1 MLPLKSYHNAML
13 RIFIVILFFI
23 TSTSFSQNSQLAH
36 NYFNKGEYEK
46 ASTLYKELYKK
57 NKVRRDYFKK
67 LLSCYQLTENFD
79 AASSLLINHQ
89 QEFPD
94 QTYLNIEIGYNLQLQ
109 HQLEKAIPYYEES
122 LKSIENIPNSGYLIG
137 HTFQKNN
144 LLDYSLKAYKRA
156 MELNP
161 DLNYDAYIA
170 FIYGEKGEIE
180 NMFNSYLNMIEKN
193 ESFYSTIQRYAGM
206 FISDDSD
213 DPNNILFRKLLLK
226 RLQKN
231 PGNSWNMLL
240 SWLYMQQKDYDKAL
254 VQETALYKRNL
265 EDLSR
270 IVDLGDVAFNN
281 KDYETV
287 KNSFNYILENT
298 QNPNLILDA
307 NLYLLETA
315 ILTASSNVELKKVDE
330 KFQQLFTSYGNGSS
344 TLDLQISYA
353 DFLTFKQ
360 DNPSKAI
367 QILKDA
373 LTKTTSEFQY
383 GSVKLKLADVLVYT
397 NKFNEALINYSQVQ
411 TDLKNSP
418 LAQTARFKVAQT
430 SYFKGDFKWALTQLK
445 VLKSSS
451 SQLIA
456 NDALELNLLISDNIV
471 GDTVYDALKT
481 YAKADLLAFQNKN
494 KQALDTLQTLIVK
507 FKGRSIEDDALF
519 KQAELFTKIKK
530 FESAENNY
538 LQIIELQKDG
548 ILVDDAY
555 FRLAELYE
563 EKLNSIEKAKLTY
576 EKIIFEFPSSI
587 YLVDARKRYRKL
599 RGDIVN

>member
-1 MLPLKSYHNAML
+1 ML

-23 TSTSFSQNSQLAH
+23 SSISFSQNSQLAH
-36 NYFNKGEYEK
+36 NYFSKGEYEK
-46 ASTLYKELYKK
+46 ASTLYKELYNK

-67 LLSCYQLTENFD
+67 LLSCYQLTENFIE
-79 AASSLLINHQ
+79 ASNLLINHQ

-94 QTYLNIEIGYNLQLQ
+94 QKYLNIEIGYNLQLQ
-109 HQLEKAIPYYEES
+109 HQLEKAITYYEEA
-122 LKSIENIPNSGYLIG
+122 LKSIDINPNSGYLIG
-137 HTFQKNN
+137 HTFQKNS
-144 LLDYSLKAYKRA
+144 LLDYSLKAYNRA

-180 NMFNSYLNMIEKN
+180 NMFNSYLNMVEKN

-206 FISDDSD
+206 FISDNSD
-213 DPNNILFRKLLLK
+213 DPNNIMFRKLLLK
-226 RLQKN
+226 RLQLK
-231 PGNSWNMLL
+231 PSNSWNMLL

-254 VQETALYKRNL
+254 VQETALFKRNT

-270 IVDLGDVAFNN
+270 IIDLGDVAFNN

-287 KNSFNYILENT
+287 KASFNFILDNT
-298 QNPNLILDA
+298 HNSNLILDA
-307 NLYLLETA
+307 NLYLLETD
-315 ILTASSNVELKKVDE
+315 ILTASSNDELKKVDD
-330 KFQQLFTSYGNGSS
+330 KFMQLFTNYGIGSS

-373 LTKTTSEFQY
+373 LTRTTSQFQF

-411 TDLKNSP
+411 TELKNSP

-430 SYFKGDFKWALTQLK
+430 SYFKGDFKWSLTQLK

-481 YAKADLLAFQNKN
+481 YAIADLLAFQNKN
-494 KQALDTLQTLIVK
+494 KQAIDTLHIVLKK

-530 FESAENNY
+530 FEAAENNY
-538 LQIIELQKDG
+538 LQLIELQKDG
-548 ILVDDAY
+548 VLVDDAY

-563 EKLNSIEKAKLTY
+563 EKLNSIEKAKVAY

-587 YLVDARKRYRKL
+587 FLVDARKRFRKL

>member
-23 TSTSFSQNSQLAH
+23 TSTSFSQNSQLAN

-109 HQLEKAIPYYEES
+109 HQLEKAIPYYEKS
-122 LKSIENIPNSGYLIG
+122 LKSIENNPNSGYLIG
-137 HTFQKNN
+137 HTFQENN

-170 FIYGEKGEIE
+170 FIYGEKAEIE

-193 ESFYSTIQRYAGM
+193 ENFYSTIQRYAGM

-226 RLQKN
+226 RLQQK

-270 IVDLGDVAFNN
+270 IVELGDVAFNN

-373 LTKTTSEFQY
+373 LTKTTSQFQY

-456 NDALELNLLISDNIV
+456 NDALELNLLISDNIL

-494 KQALDTLQTLIVK
+494 KQALDTLQTLLTK

-519 KQAELFTKIKK
+519 KQAELFTKIKE

-563 EKLNSIEKAKLTY
+563 GKLNSIEKAKLTY

>member
-1 MLPLKSYHNAML
+1 LLPLKSYHNAML

-122 LKSIENIPNSGYLIG
+122 LKSIENKPNSGYLIG

-281 KDYETV
+281 RDYETV

-344 TLDLQISYA
+344 TLNLQISYA

-360 DNPSKAI
+360 DDPSKAI

-373 LTKTTSEFQY
+373 LTKTASQFQY

-494 KQALDTLQTLIVK
+494 KQALDTLQTVL
-507 FKGRSIEDDALF
+507 
-519 KQAELFTKIKK
+519 KI
-530 FESAENNY
+530 
-538 LQIIELQKDG
+538 
-548 ILVDDAY
+548 
-555 FRLAELYE
+555 
-563 EKLNSIEKAKLTY
+563 
-576 EKIIFEFPSSI
+576 
-587 YLVDARKRYRKL
+587 
-599 RGDIVN
+599 